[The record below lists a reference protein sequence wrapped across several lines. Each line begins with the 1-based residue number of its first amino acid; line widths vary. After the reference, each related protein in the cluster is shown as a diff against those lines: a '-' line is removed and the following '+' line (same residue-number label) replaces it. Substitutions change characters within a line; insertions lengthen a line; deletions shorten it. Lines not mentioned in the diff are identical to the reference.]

1 MTAPSRD
8 TGDSS
13 PLAPPVEGSNET
25 QHASL
30 AEALERSSVLLDA
43 LNLSDGPSE
52 SPSGISPTLNPA
64 LLRRHR
70 RTDEADEAKED
81 TDLQQEM
88 TSTDATP
95 TTTGTSTTLSAAVPD
110 DNTGQPPSPISQPNN
125 DDVTTGPFYVDLIDE
140 DDQQRR
146 RPMRRRPRRRSR
158 EPASSDAAQESS
170 GTAVHGA
177 STTDMSNA
185 ELLVA
190 RVSERHVSA
199 FYQNIM
205 ARVELLEEQEGS
217 RGGHNS
223 NDAPDRRMNTR
234 GARGA

>member
-1 MTAPSRD
+1 MTAPIED
-8 TGDSS
+8 AGDSS

-95 TTTGTSTTLSAAVPD
+95 TTTGTSAKMV
-110 DNTGQPPSPISQPNN
+110 
-125 DDVTTGPFYVDLIDE
+125 
-140 DDQQRR
+140 DQQVL
-146 RPMRRRPRRRSR
+146 
-158 EPASSDAAQESS
+158 
-170 GTAVHGA
+170 AVH
-177 STTDMSNA
+177 T
-185 ELLVA
+185 
-190 RVSERHVSA
+190 
-199 FYQNIM
+199 
-205 ARVELLEEQEGS
+205 
-217 RGGHNS
+217 
-223 NDAPDRRMNTR
+223 
-234 GARGA
+234 